1 MPNWRLVTFAQDHD
15 QIGNRAAGDRLSQS
29 LDYDHLA
36 AAAVLTLTAP
46 GTPMLFM
53 GEEWGATTPW
63 QFFTSH
69 PEPELG
75 KATAEGRIAEF
86 AKMGWDE
93 STVPDPQDPSTFENS
108 KLDWDEVRRGRSC
121 AAARSLPG
129 AGEAPARA
137 PELTDPSRDGLS
149 AAAREAEADAC
160 TSCVAVTSWSWS
172 TSRNAEASASVAS
185 GARVLLATAEGVVLD
200 GTALSVP
207 AGASAI
213 VGPVL

>member
-15 QIGNRAAGDRLSQS
+15 QIGNRAAGDRLSQT
-29 LDYDHLA
+29 LDYDRLA

-86 AKMGWDE
+86 EKMGWDE

-108 KLDWDEVRRGRSC
+108 KLDWDELGEGDHAQLLGLYRELAKIRRER
-121 AAARSLPG
+121 
-129 AGEAPARA
+129 
-137 PELTDPSRDGLS
+137 PELTDPSREGLS
-149 AAAREAEADAC
+149 ATAREAEGGRVYELRRGDLLVVVNL
-160 TSCVAVTSWSWS
+160 SD
-172 TSRNAEASASVAS
+172 AEASASAAS
-185 GARVLLATAEGVVLD
+185 GVRVLLATAEGVVLD
-200 GTALSVP
+200 GTTLTVP

-213 VGPVL
+213 VAPAL